1 MGALNAPKNKSKNK
15 SNSVT
20 SYRYQS
26 RTQRTGNAFERSVP
40 FTGFTQPEVVLR
52 KPPYRDVAE
61 YGEAD
66 QA

>member
-1 MGALNAPKNKSKNK
+1 MGALNAPKNKTKK

-26 RTQRTGNAFERSVP
+26 RTQRTGKASARLVLC
-40 FTGFTQPEVVLR
+40 TGLTQPEVTPR
-52 KPPYRDVAE
+52 KPAFCEVAE
-61 YGEAD
+61 NGEAD

>member
-1 MGALNAPKNKSKNK
+1 MGALNAPKNKTKK

-26 RTQRTGNAFERSVP
+26 RTQRTGKASARLVLSA
-40 FTGFTQPEVVLR
+40 GRTQSELTLR
-52 KPPYRDVAE
+52 KPAYCEAAE
-61 YGEAD
+61 NGEAD

>member
-1 MGALNAPKNKSKNK
+1 MGALNAPKNKTKK

-26 RTQRTGNAFERSVP
+26 RTQRTGKAAARVEVP
-40 FTGFTQPEVVLR
+40 TGSTQCEYTYR
-52 KPPYRDVAE
+52 KPAFCEAAE
-61 YGEAD
+61 NGEAD